1 MDFEFNLYNVLV
13 FTSIFSTIL
22 YILKTLLFLFA
33 GGDVEIDADFDS
45 VTETDTSFN
54 FLSVQSILAFFMGFG
69 WSGLTCLVQLHTSG
83 KIAVIAAFIVGL
95 IFMFLSAY
103 LMLCVRKLNK
113 TIKVD
118 YNELTGSTGKAYNS
132 FSPNGKGQIEIIL
145 NKQLTILEATNIS
158 NENIEAFSQIKVVKV
173 EDNNIYITKG

>member
-69 WSGLTCLVQLHTSG
+69 WSGLACLVQLQTSG
-83 KIAVIAAFIVGL
+83 KIAVIVGFIVGL
-95 IFMFLSAY
+95 IFMVLSAY
-103 LMLCVRKLNK
+103 LMLCVRRLNK

-118 YNELTGSTGKAYNS
+118 YNELIGSAGKAYNS
-132 FSPNGKGQIEIIL
+132 FLPNEKGQIEIIL
-145 NKQLTILEATNIS
+145 NKRLTILEAINIS